1 MPNYS
6 VTQCLE
12 IAAVPADVKTW
23 LEKLSYSKLP
33 TVKDRV
39 FNAQNQTELLSV
51 LSNEYNKFTRT
62 KLKRDAKNAQREE
75 CFEVLRKLIGSKAV
89 KDQDGNLKKE
99 ANPQIISPEELLPRL
114 QALKEAIE
122 QEKKFI
128 KIDKALEATGMT
140 KEQLIEYLQGK

>member
-1 MPNYS
+1 MSNYS

-39 FNAQNQTELLSV
+39 FNAQNQTELLLV
-51 LSNEYNKFTRT
+51 LSNEYNKFTRA

-75 CFEVLRKLIGSKAV
+75 CFEVL
-89 KDQDGNLKKE
+89 
-99 ANPQIISPEELLPRL
+99 
-114 QALKEAIE
+114 
-122 QEKKFI
+122 
-128 KIDKALEATGMT
+128 
-140 KEQLIEYLQGK
+140 